1 MSLQTIIWKRRRT
14 EVVEDGGCQCLT
26 AADTQR
32 KDHVR
37 ASTPRLTDSHQTL
50 WHRPQ
55 VRFYE
60 LRREVRPAPAGHA
73 TRADGDET
81 SSRRSRSFGS
91 PSLGSRRISIETHP
105 HRLMSSLDWFEWLDG
120 GCEGRA
126 ESFGALGRALRR
138 SHLRKRDRGST
149 RQRG

>member
-1 MSLQTIIWKRRRT
+1 MESRRT
-14 EVVEDGGCQCLT
+14 KVVEDGGCQCLT
-26 AADTQR
+26 EADTRR

-81 SSRRSRSFGS
+81 KFGRPRAHPGQDLPSRA
-91 PSLGSRRISIETHP
+91 PHAELVALGLE
-105 HRLMSSLDWFEWLDG
+105 
-120 GCEGRA
+120 RA
-126 ESFGALGRALRR
+126 IVQGALSRNVLYGA
-138 SHLRKRDRGST
+138 SHSFARYEFMWAHLARTLTEWRVYPKCMRVNNIA
-149 RQRG
+149 